1 MQKALFLTLIFL
13 TSLMAPL
20 AAGATTETQFRNGTT
35 TYSQTFSGSGNG
47 TAGDLA
53 IPFGAEVTGAEFKL
67 RGDASKTT
75 YTNFTTD
82 SHFGGSGDG
91 AWVGSGP
98 SPFTSGSRDKINVDS
113 QQMELKG
120 NPSLIDLDMG
130 RTQQV
135 QSKGSAVQN
144 TTGQFMANGD
154 QGYTGLT
161 KTFPTLSVS
170 TTAGWNYIGVV
181 VQVGDEYH
189 VMRYTSSG
197 LYSLPVILRINATTG
212 AYLGT
217 ASVDVNSNG
226 CTSSQYYRMTDATVD
241 GNTVYTAHNSYYY
254 LTKWT
259 VRDIDTNNDGNKDG
273 RQWKCEKSWSFS
285 PNYVTGVDIDE
296 STGKMWVST
305 YSYSAR
311 AHYLN
316 EVNKNSPTSVNGTW
330 TLGSSSTIPTQY
342 GAGLVVN
349 YPTIV
354 YNEYDQSYKSGVG
367 YIYDSYHH
375 YLTFNGNFI
384 EHMGV
389 LPVQEGG
396 HYGLVEAGDGKLSFA
411 CSYYSTTYCSSSSRH
426 KIYSHGDGALY
437 DARTPTSTSNMIEG
451 AAVSLSK
458 PISEYMVT
466 GIIGYLPSG
475 TSIDVDLSNDG
486 GSTWRHVSAGQ
497 SITFPTATSSLLW
510 RATLNGTTTATP
522 ILDGIGIEYTTSY
535 VNSAYM
541 YVNQYVGSGVKNT
554 VAATISWNATVP
566 SGTSVKINYGYSSS
580 SICTSGSAGVQTW
593 TTTQSGQTKPL
604 SPTGYYMCLRVELS
618 TSNSQNTPSVSNIIV
633 AQHADAPEESGIE
646 IGGLLDPDKDV
657 WTTPTCW
664 KKPASDGPLLGPI
677 TVTDQT
683 VSAGVNNLLKCLND
697 RIPDNG
703 AGIANLSIGLVS
715 ASSGVLTLE
724 SFSITYTVNTI
735 NLDIQIPVGEVLHER
750 LQPYEV
756 ITRHIIGEDA
766 TDMAEATLTLQTNSI
781 AKNPTMT
788 WQSGDVFPDPNDP
801 EDYIEMD
808 ARSWSAE
815 NNGILEI
822 HWVFHVTS
830 EFPDQNAV
838 RFKTGCLDNSG
849 SAGYSPVDLLSDY
862 TMEVNRSFGLGWL
875 KVRDNDGE
883 LTMDDVPDNTW
894 VAAGETLYFQGA
906 MWFQNTEDAPKD
918 SAFDVRI
925 SRNGWVESTARD
937 TTNNNGTFFIG
948 IDLPEIDVPDGLT
961 YEVQTYNE
969 REPTHVMAPNSD
981 WQRTYKVDAT
991 SPERMDNAPVDD
1003 GYEAASTQQE
1013 IKVMVNDDV
1022 GHPMSLDLMYWV
1034 EADHDSNRNG
1044 EADPQEYALK
1054 TVHNTTEA
1062 KNKWFITTIDHSRN
1076 PNMGRVSYFWT
1087 GGDQAGNSLFFTAIG
1102 NDDEVMMFESE
1113 AGFDSDDAT
1122 FRTRK
1127 DSSAVYTGLEWVG
1140 HQDNAPIF
1148 AGMEQTITLGFID
1161 ANTAID
1167 FEHISLVFDF
1177 EGPNPLR
1184 DAQRISYSGMNDTFW
1199 SESDFITLMSTSAM
1213 HETTNES
1220 GLPWIQLAFHF
1231 EIGWDWPDEEMG
1243 DVALIYK
1250 ERGSPFEDRILLL
1263 EHTFRVENDLMLAPS
1278 DYLVEDISEPRT
1290 GQVADGSRVRKDD
1303 RLAFTGTVVYEGS
1316 SVPAPRDVGI
1326 LVEVF
1331 DGEKMWSDGSLTA
1344 QGEYSVEVPLSAAST
1359 LQSSPTRTCLI
1370 SITNIPGRGEDMT
1383 GTLVSTTLQV
1393 TVDDAAPRV
1402 VKRTSPLNIIDISA
1416 NNDLTFVPVEFHGTE
1431 DADLT
1436 GSRQMVHWVMRDA
1449 TRTVTIGAGSTLLG
1463 MQQEGQNVIWTG
1475 AVDLTD
1481 GGRITPQVGDFVGF
1495 YVSGYDAAGNQ
1506 FPVVSNSE
1514 ASPVPELAVDDTDFE
1529 RQWIRLGA
1537 VGPELRVRSID
1548 LSDDHVSP
1556 GSSVDVTAKVINT
1569 GGETNAS
1576 FKVSFYAGDEDK
1588 PFDEITLTGIDS
1600 GEIIEVTST
1609 WKATSVDRLRVVVDR
1624 DNVIVEVNDDDNSA
1638 EHSVELA
1645 YPMYLGWFDSPRE
1658 SPLVWIFVLTSI
1670 LVLIGVAT
1678 IAARTS
1684 IDHSEGLFEEEEDWE
1699 EEDDQEDEDEFDDD

>member
-1 MQKALFLTLIFL
+1 MRKAIFLTLLFL
-13 TSLMAPL
+13 TSLMAPI
-20 AAGATTETQFRNGTT
+20 AAGATTETQFQNGATSYT
-35 TYSQTFSGSGNG
+35 HTFSGSGNG
-47 TAGDLA
+47 TAGDLS
-53 IPFGAEVTGAEFKL
+53 IPFGAEVTSAEFKL
-67 RGDASKTT
+67 RGDASRTT
-75 YTNFTTD
+75 YTNFTTNA
-82 SHFGGSGDG
+82 HFGGSGDG
-91 AWVGSGP
+91 AWSGSPP
-98 SPFTSGSRDKINVDS
+98 SPFTSGSRQNINVDS
-113 QQMELKG
+113 REMELKG
-120 NPSLIDLDMG
+120 NPTDSGIDLG
-130 RTQQV
+130 RTQQI

-161 KTFPTLSVS
+161 KIFPQLSVS
-170 TTAGWNYIGVV
+170 TTASWNYIGVV
-181 VQVGDEYH
+181 VMIDDEYH

-197 LYSLPVILRINATTG
+197 LYQAPTILRINATTG
-212 AYLGT
+212 AYIGT
-217 ASVDVNSNG
+217 ASINTNG
-226 CTSSQYYRMTDATVD
+226 CSSSQYYQMSDAVVD
-241 GNTVYTAHNSYYY
+241 GNNVYTAHGSYNY
-254 LTKWT
+254 LTKWSVSST
-259 VRDIDTNNDGNKDG
+259 M
-273 RQWKCEKSWSFS
+273 QWKCEQSWSFS

-305 YSYSAR
+305 YSYQAQ

-316 EVNKNSPTSVNGTW
+316 EVNKNSPSSVNGTW
-330 TLGSSSTIPTQY
+330 TLGSTSTIPTRY

-349 YPTIV
+349 YPTII
-354 YNEYDQSYKSGVG
+354 YNEYDQSYKSPS
-367 YIYDSYHH
+367 YTYDSYHH
-375 YLTFNGNFI
+375 YFTFNGNFI

-389 LPVQEGG
+389 KPITEGG
-396 HYGLVEAGDGKLSFA
+396 HYGLVEADGGKLSFS
-411 CSYYSTTYCSSSSRH
+411 CSHYSTAYCPSSYRH
-426 KIYSHGDGALY
+426 KIFHHGDGALF
-437 DARTPTSTSNMIEG
+437 DARTPTSTSNLIVG
-451 AAVSLSK
+451 TAISISK
-458 PISEYMVT
+458 PISEYEVKS
-466 GIIGYLPSG
+466 ILGYLPSG
-475 TSIDVDLSNDG
+475 TSIVVELSNDG
-486 GSTWRHVSAGQ
+486 GATWRTVNAGQ
-497 SITFPTATSSLLW
+497 TVIFSTPSNSLLW
-510 RATLNGTTTATP
+510 RATLNGTASATP
-522 ILDGIGIEYTTSY
+522 ILDGIGLEYTTSY

-541 YVNQYVGSGVKNT
+541 YVYQYVPGTKTT
-554 VAATISWNATVP
+554 VAATLSWNSTTP
-566 SGTSVKINYGYSSS
+566 SGTSIRVNYGYSTSTL
-580 SICTSGSAGVQTW
+580 CTSGSTGVQTW
-593 TTTQSGQTKPL
+593 TTAQSGQTKTL
-604 SPTGYYMCLRVELS
+604 SPSGNYMCLRVELS
-618 TSNSQNTPSVSNIIV
+618 TSSPQNTPSISNISV
-633 AQHADAPEESGIE
+633 AQHADAPEEAGIE
-646 IGGLLDPDKDV
+646 IGGLLDPDKPYD

-664 KKPASDGPLLGPI
+664 KMPASNGALMGPI
-677 TVTDQT
+677 TVTHLT
-683 VSAGVNNLLKCLND
+683 VSGGVNNLLKCLND
-697 RIPDNG
+697 RIPDTG

-715 ASSGVLTLE
+715 SSSGLLE
-724 SFSITYTVNTI
+724 LQSFSVTYTVNTI
-735 NLDIQIPVGEVLHER
+735 NLDIQIPVGEILHER

-756 ITRHIIGEDA
+756 VTRHIIGEDA
-766 TDMAEATLTLQTNSI
+766 TSMAEATLTLQTNSI

-788 WQSGDVFPDPNDP
+788 WQNGDVFPDPNDP

-808 ARSWSAE
+808 ASSWSAE

-822 HWVFHVTS
+822 HWIFHVTS
-830 EFPDQNAV
+830 EFPDQSGV

-849 SAGYSPVDLLSDY
+849 SAGYSPLDLLSDD

-875 KVRDNDGE
+875 KVRDNDGR
-883 LTMDDVPDNTW
+883 LTMDDVPDNSW

-906 MWFQNTEDAPKD
+906 MWFHNTEDAPKD

-948 IDLPEIDVPDGLT
+948 IDLPAIDVPEGLT

-969 REPTHVMAPNSD
+969 RDPTHVMASNAD

-991 SPERMDNAPVDD
+991 APERMAISPLDD
-1003 GYEAASTQQE
+1003 GYEAASSQQE
-1013 IKVMVNDDV
+1013 ITIMVNDDV
-1022 GHPMSLDLMYWV
+1022 GHPMTLDLMYWV

-1044 EADPQEYALK
+1044 EADLEEYAMK
-1054 TVHNTTEA
+1054 SVHNTTEA

-1076 PNMGRVSYFWT
+1076 PNMGRVSYYWQ
-1087 GGDQAGNSLFFTAIG
+1087 GGDEAGNPLFYSMVG
-1102 NDDEVMMFESE
+1102 EDDEIFTFESE
-1113 AGFDSDDAT
+1113 HGFEHDDAT

-1127 DSSAVYTGLEWVG
+1127 DSSAVFTGLEWVG
-1140 HQDNAPIF
+1140 HEDNAPIF
-1148 AGMEQTITLGFID
+1148 AGMEQVITLGFID

-1199 SESDFITLMSTSAM
+1199 SESEFITLMSTSTM
-1213 HETTNES
+1213 HQTTNDS
-1220 GLPWIQLAFHF
+1220 GLPWIQLTFHF

-1250 ERGSPFEDRILLL
+1250 ERGSEYEDRILLL

-1331 DGEKMWSDGSLTA
+1331 DGEKIWSDGSLTE
-1344 QGEYSVEVPLSAAST
+1344 QGHYSVEVPLSSAST

-1393 TVDDAAPRV
+1393 IVDDAAPRV
-1402 VKRTSPLNIIDISA
+1402 VKRTSPLNVIDISA

-1463 MQQEGQNVIWTG
+1463 MQQDGQNVIWTG

-1481 GGRITPQVGDFVGF
+1481 DGRITPQAGDFVGF
-1495 YVSGYDAAGNQ
+1495 YVTGYDAAGNQ

-1548 LSDDHVSP
+1548 LSDDHVAP
-1556 GSSVDVTAKVINT
+1556 GSTVKVNAQILNT
-1569 GGETNAS
+1569 GGDTNRS
-1576 FKVSFYAGDEDK
+1576 FKVSFYAGDAEN
-1588 PFDEITLTGIDS
+1588 PFDEITLSGIDS
-1600 GEIIEVTST
+1600 NEIIDVDTT
-1609 WKATSVDRLRVVVDR
+1609 WKAEDVDRIRVVVDR
-1624 DNVIVEVNDDDNSA
+1624 DNLIIEVNDDDNSA
-1638 EHSVELA
+1638 EHSVDLA
-1645 YPMYLGWFDSPRE
+1645 YPKYLGWFDSPRE
-1658 SPLVWIFVLTSI
+1658 NPLAWIFIVTSI

-1678 IAARTS
+1678 IASRTT
-1684 IDHSEGLFEEEEDWE
+1684 IDHSGGLFDEEEDWDEDEDE
-1699 EEDDQEDEDEFDDD
+1699 EEDDDD

>member
-1 MQKALFLTLIFL
+1 MRKAIFLTLLFL
-13 TSLMAPL
+13 TSLMAPI
-20 AAGATTETQFRNGTT
+20 AAGATTETQFQNGATSYT
-35 TYSQTFSGSGNG
+35 HTFSGSGNG
-47 TAGDLA
+47 TAGDLS
-53 IPFGAEVTGAEFKL
+53 IPFGAEVTSAEFKL
-67 RGDASKTT
+67 RGDASRTT
-75 YTNFTTD
+75 YTNFTTNA
-82 SHFGGSGDG
+82 HFGGSGDG
-91 AWVGSGP
+91 AWSGSPP
-98 SPFTSGSRDKINVDS
+98 SPFTSGSRQNINVDS
-113 QQMELKG
+113 REMELKG
-120 NPSLIDLDMG
+120 NPTDSGIDLG
-130 RTQQV
+130 RTQQI

-161 KTFPTLSVS
+161 KIFPQLSVS
-170 TTAGWNYIGVV
+170 TTASWNYIGVV
-181 VQVGDEYH
+181 VMIDDEYH

-197 LYSLPVILRINATTG
+197 LYQAPTILRINATTG
-212 AYLGT
+212 AYIGT
-217 ASVDVNSNG
+217 ASINTNG
-226 CTSSQYYRMTDATVD
+226 CSSSQYYKMSDAVVD
-241 GNTVYTAHNSYYY
+241 GNNVYTAHGSYNY
-254 LTKWT
+254 LTKWSVSST
-259 VRDIDTNNDGNKDG
+259 M
-273 RQWKCEKSWSFS
+273 QWKCEQSWSFS

-305 YSYSAR
+305 YSYQAQ

-316 EVNKNSPTSVNGTW
+316 EVNKNSPSSVNGTW
-330 TLGSSSTIPTQY
+330 TLGSTSTIPTQY

-349 YPTIV
+349 HPTII
-354 YNEYDQSYKSGVG
+354 YNEYDQSYKSGSG
-367 YIYDSYHH
+367 YTYDSYHH
-375 YLTFNGNFI
+375 YFTFNGNFI

-389 LPVQEGG
+389 KTITEGG
-396 HYGLVEAGDGKLSFA
+396 HYGLVEADGGKLSFS
-411 CSYYSTTYCSSSSRH
+411 CSYYSTAYCPSSYRH
-426 KIYSHGDGALY
+426 KIFHHGDGALF
-437 DARTPTSTSNMIEG
+437 DARTPTSTSNLIVG
-451 AAVSLSK
+451 TAISISK
-458 PISEYMVT
+458 PISEYEVKS
-466 GIIGYLPSG
+466 ILGYLPSG
-475 TSIDVDLSNDG
+475 TSIVVELSNDG
-486 GSTWRHVSAGQ
+486 GATWRTVNAGQ
-497 SITFPTATSSLLW
+497 TVIFSSPSNSLLW
-510 RATLNGTTTATP
+510 RATLNGTASATP
-522 ILDGIGIEYTTSY
+522 ILDGIGLEYTTSY

-541 YVNQYVGSGVKNT
+541 YVYQYVPGTKTT
-554 VAATISWNATVP
+554 VAATLSWNSTTP
-566 SGTSVKINYGYSSS
+566 SGTSIRVNYGYSTSTL
-580 SICTSGSAGVQTW
+580 CTSGSTGVQTW
-593 TTTQSGQTKPL
+593 TTAQSGQTKTL
-604 SPTGYYMCLRVELS
+604 SPSGNYMCLRVELS
-618 TSNSQNTPSVSNIIV
+618 TSSPQNTPSISNISV
-633 AQHADAPEESGIE
+633 AQHADAPEEAGIE
-646 IGGLLDPDKDV
+646 IGGLLDPDKPYD

-664 KKPASDGPLLGPI
+664 KMPASNGALMGPI
-677 TVTDQT
+677 TVTHLT
-683 VSAGVNNLLKCLND
+683 VSGGVNNLLKCLND
-697 RIPDNG
+697 RIPDTG

-715 ASSGVLTLE
+715 SSSGLLE
-724 SFSITYTVNTI
+724 LQSFSVTYTVNTI
-735 NLDIQIPVGEVLHER
+735 NLDIQIPVGEILHER

-756 ITRHIIGEDA
+756 VTRHIIGEDA
-766 TDMAEATLTLQTNSI
+766 TSMAEATLTLQTNSI

-788 WQSGDVFPDPNDP
+788 WQNGDVFPDPNDP

-808 ARSWSAE
+808 ASSWSAE

-822 HWVFHVTS
+822 HWIFHVTS
-830 EFPDQNAV
+830 EFPDQSGV

-849 SAGYSPVDLLSDY
+849 SAGYSPLDLLSDD

-875 KVRDNDGE
+875 KVRDNDGR
-883 LTMDDVPDNTW
+883 LTMDDVPDNSW

-906 MWFQNTEDAPKD
+906 MWFHNTEDAPKD

-948 IDLPEIDVPDGLT
+948 IDLPAIDVPEGLT

-969 REPTHVMAPNSD
+969 RDPTHVMASNAD

-991 SPERMDNAPVDD
+991 APERMAISPLDD
-1003 GYEAASTQQE
+1003 GYEAASSQQE
-1013 IKVMVNDDV
+1013 ITIMVNDDV
-1022 GHPMSLDLMYWV
+1022 GHPMTLDLMYWV

-1044 EADPQEYALK
+1044 EADLEEYAMK
-1054 TVHNTTEA
+1054 SVHNTTEA

-1076 PNMGRVSYFWT
+1076 PNMGRVSYYWQ
-1087 GGDQAGNSLFFTAIG
+1087 GGDEAGNPLFYSMVG
-1102 NDDEVMMFESE
+1102 EDDEIFTFESE
-1113 AGFDSDDAT
+1113 HGFEHDDAT

-1127 DSSAVYTGLEWVG
+1127 DSSAVFTGLEWVG
-1140 HQDNAPIF
+1140 HEDNAPIF
-1148 AGMEQTITLGFID
+1148 AGMEQVITLGFID

-1199 SESDFITLMSTSAM
+1199 SESEFITLMSTSTM
-1213 HETTNES
+1213 HQTTNDS
-1220 GLPWIQLAFHF
+1220 GLPWIQLTFHF

-1250 ERGSPFEDRILLL
+1250 ERGSEYEDRILLL

-1331 DGEKMWSDGSLTA
+1331 DGEKIWSDGSLTE
-1344 QGEYSVEVPLSAAST
+1344 QGHYSVEVPLSSAST

-1393 TVDDAAPRV
+1393 IVDDAAPRV
-1402 VKRTSPLNIIDISA
+1402 VKRTSPLNVIDISA

-1463 MQQEGQNVIWTG
+1463 MQQDGQNVIWTG

-1481 GGRITPQVGDFVGF
+1481 DGRITPQAGDFVGF
-1495 YVSGYDAAGNQ
+1495 YVTGYDAAGNQ

-1548 LSDDHVSP
+1548 LSDDHVAP
-1556 GSSVDVTAKVINT
+1556 GSTVKVNAQILNT
-1569 GGETNAS
+1569 GGDTNRS
-1576 FKVSFYAGDEDK
+1576 FKVSFYAGDAEN
-1588 PFDEITLTGIDS
+1588 PFDEITLSGIDS
-1600 GEIIEVTST
+1600 NEIIDVDTT
-1609 WKATSVDRLRVVVDR
+1609 WKAEDVDRIRVVVDR
-1624 DNVIVEVNDDDNSA
+1624 DNLIIEVNDDDNSA
-1638 EHSVELA
+1638 EHSVDLA
-1645 YPMYLGWFDSPRE
+1645 YPKYLGWFDSPRE
-1658 SPLVWIFVLTSI
+1658 NPLAWIFIVTSI

-1678 IAARTS
+1678 IASRTT
-1684 IDHSEGLFEEEEDWE
+1684 IDHSGGLFDEEEDWDEDEDE
-1699 EEDDQEDEDEFDDD
+1699 EEDDDD

>member
-1 MQKALFLTLIFL
+1 MRKAIFLTLLFL
-13 TSLMAPL
+13 TSLMAPI
-20 AAGATTETQFRNGTT
+20 AAGATTETQFQNGATSYT
-35 TYSQTFSGSGNG
+35 HTFSGSGNG
-47 TAGDLA
+47 TAGDLS
-53 IPFGAEVTGAEFKL
+53 IPFGAEVTSAEFKL
-67 RGDASKTT
+67 RGDASRTT
-75 YTNFTTD
+75 YTNFTTNA
-82 SHFGGSGDG
+82 HFGGSGDG
-91 AWVGSGP
+91 AWSGSPP
-98 SPFTSGSRDKINVDS
+98 SPFTSGSRQNINVDS
-113 QQMELKG
+113 REMELKG
-120 NPSLIDLDMG
+120 NPTDSGIDLG
-130 RTQQV
+130 RTQQI

-161 KTFPTLSVS
+161 KIFPQLSVS
-170 TTAGWNYIGVV
+170 TTASWNYIGVV
-181 VQVGDEYH
+181 VMIDDEYH

-197 LYSLPVILRINATTG
+197 LYQAPTILRINATTG
-212 AYLGT
+212 AYIGT
-217 ASVDVNSNG
+217 ASINTNG
-226 CTSSQYYRMTDATVD
+226 CSSSQYYKMSDAVVD
-241 GNTVYTAHNSYYY
+241 GNNVYTAHGSYSY
-254 LTKWT
+254 LTKWSVSST
-259 VRDIDTNNDGNKDG
+259 M
-273 RQWKCEKSWSFS
+273 QWKCEQSWSFS

-305 YSYSAR
+305 YSYQAQ

-316 EVNKNSPTSVNGTW
+316 EVNKNSPSSVNGTW
-330 TLGSSSTIPTQY
+330 TLGSTSTIPTQY

-349 YPTIV
+349 HPTII
-354 YNEYDQSYKSGVG
+354 YNEYDQSYKSGSG
-367 YIYDSYHH
+367 YTYDSYHH
-375 YLTFNGNFI
+375 YFTFNGNFI

-389 LPVQEGG
+389 KTITEGG
-396 HYGLVEAGDGKLSFA
+396 HYGLVEADGGKLSFS
-411 CSYYSTTYCSSSSRH
+411 CSYYSTAYCPSSYRH
-426 KIYSHGDGALY
+426 KIFHHGDGALF
-437 DARTPTSTSNMIEG
+437 DARTPTSTSNLIVG
-451 AAVSLSK
+451 TAISISK
-458 PISEYMVT
+458 PISEYEVKS
-466 GIIGYLPSG
+466 ILGYLPSG
-475 TSIDVDLSNDG
+475 TSIVVELSNDG
-486 GSTWRHVSAGQ
+486 GATWRTVNAGQ
-497 SITFPTATSSLLW
+497 TVIFSTPSNSLLW
-510 RATLNGTTTATP
+510 RATLNGTASATP
-522 ILDGIGIEYTTSY
+522 ILDGIGLEYTTSY

-541 YVNQYVGSGVKNT
+541 YVYQYVPGTKTT
-554 VAATISWNATVP
+554 VAATLSWNSTTP
-566 SGTSVKINYGYSSS
+566 SGTSIRVNYGYSTSTL
-580 SICTSGSAGVQTW
+580 CTSGSTGVQTW
-593 TTTQSGQTKPL
+593 TTAQSGQTKTL
-604 SPTGYYMCLRVELS
+604 SPSGNYMCLRVELS
-618 TSNSQNTPSVSNIIV
+618 TSSPQNTPSISNISV
-633 AQHADAPEESGIE
+633 AQHADAPEEAGIE
-646 IGGLLDPDKDV
+646 IGGLLDPDKPYD

-664 KKPASDGPLLGPI
+664 KMPASNGALMGPI
-677 TVTDQT
+677 TVTHLT
-683 VSAGVNNLLKCLND
+683 VSGGVNNLLKCLND
-697 RIPDNG
+697 RIPDTG

-715 ASSGVLTLE
+715 SSSGLLE
-724 SFSITYTVNTI
+724 LQSFSVTYTVNTI
-735 NLDIQIPVGEVLHER
+735 NLDIQIPVGEILHER

-756 ITRHIIGEDA
+756 VTRHIIGEDA
-766 TDMAEATLTLQTNSI
+766 TSMAEATLTLQTNSI

-788 WQSGDVFPDPNDP
+788 WQNGDVFPDPNDP

-808 ARSWSAE
+808 ASSWSAE

-822 HWVFHVTS
+822 HWIFHVTS
-830 EFPDQNAV
+830 EFPDQSGV

-849 SAGYSPVDLLSDY
+849 SAGYSPLDLLSDD

-875 KVRDNDGE
+875 KVRDNDGR
-883 LTMDDVPDNTW
+883 LTMDDVPDNSW

-906 MWFQNTEDAPKD
+906 MWFHNTEDAPKD

-948 IDLPEIDVPDGLT
+948 IDLPAIDVPEGLT

-969 REPTHVMAPNSD
+969 RDPTHVMASNAD

-991 SPERMDNAPVDD
+991 APERMAISPLDD
-1003 GYEAASTQQE
+1003 GYEAASSQQE
-1013 IKVMVNDDV
+1013 ITIMVNDDV
-1022 GHPMSLDLMYWV
+1022 GHPMTLDLMYWV

-1044 EADPQEYALK
+1044 EADLEEYAMK
-1054 TVHNTTEA
+1054 SVHNTTEA

-1076 PNMGRVSYFWT
+1076 PNMGRVSYYWQ
-1087 GGDQAGNSLFFTAIG
+1087 GGDEAGNPLFYSMVG
-1102 NDDEVMMFESE
+1102 EDDEIFTFESE
-1113 AGFDSDDAT
+1113 HGFEHDDAT

-1127 DSSAVYTGLEWVG
+1127 DSSAVFTGLEWVG
-1140 HQDNAPIF
+1140 HEDNAPIF
-1148 AGMEQTITLGFID
+1148 AGMEQVITLGFID

-1199 SESDFITLMSTSAM
+1199 SESEFITLMSTSTM
-1213 HETTNES
+1213 HQTTNDS
-1220 GLPWIQLAFHF
+1220 GLPWIQLTFHF

-1250 ERGSPFEDRILLL
+1250 ERGSEYEDRILLL

-1331 DGEKMWSDGSLTA
+1331 DGEKIWSDGSLTE
-1344 QGEYSVEVPLSAAST
+1344 QGHYSVEVPLSSAST

-1393 TVDDAAPRV
+1393 IVDDAAPRV
-1402 VKRTSPLNIIDISA
+1402 VKRTSPLNVIDISA

-1463 MQQEGQNVIWTG
+1463 MQQDGQNVIWTG

-1481 GGRITPQVGDFVGF
+1481 DGRITPQAGDFVGF
-1495 YVSGYDAAGNQ
+1495 YVTGYDAAGNQ

-1548 LSDDHVSP
+1548 LSDDHVAP
-1556 GSSVDVTAKVINT
+1556 GSTVKVNAQILNT
-1569 GGETNAS
+1569 GGDTNRS
-1576 FKVSFYAGDEDK
+1576 FKVSFYAGDAEN
-1588 PFDEITLTGIDS
+1588 PFDEITLSGIDS
-1600 GEIIEVTST
+1600 NEIIDVDTT
-1609 WKATSVDRLRVVVDR
+1609 WKAEDVDRIRVVVDR
-1624 DNVIVEVNDDDNSA
+1624 DNLIIEVNDDDNSA
-1638 EHSVELA
+1638 EHSVDLA
-1645 YPMYLGWFDSPRE
+1645 YPKYLGWFDSPRE
-1658 SPLVWIFVLTSI
+1658 NPLAWIFIVTSI

-1678 IAARTS
+1678 IASRTT
-1684 IDHSEGLFEEEEDWE
+1684 IDHSGGLFDEEEDWDEDEDE
-1699 EEDDQEDEDEFDDD
+1699 EEDDDD

>member
-1 MQKALFLTLIFL
+1 MRKAIFLTLLFL
-13 TSLMAPL
+13 TSLMAPI
-20 AAGATTETQFRNGTT
+20 AAGATTETQFQNGATSYT
-35 TYSQTFSGSGNG
+35 HTFSGSGNG
-47 TAGDLA
+47 TAGDLS
-53 IPFGAEVTGAEFKL
+53 IPFGAEVTSAEFKL
-67 RGDASKTT
+67 RGDASRTT
-75 YTNFTTD
+75 YTNFTTNA
-82 SHFGGSGDG
+82 HFGGSGDG
-91 AWVGSGP
+91 AWSGSPP
-98 SPFTSGSRDKINVDS
+98 SPFTSGSRQNINVDS
-113 QQMELKG
+113 REMELKG
-120 NPSLIDLDMG
+120 NPTDSGIDLG
-130 RTQQV
+130 RTQQI

-161 KTFPTLSVS
+161 KIFPQLSVS
-170 TTAGWNYIGVV
+170 TTASWNYIGVV
-181 VQVGDEYH
+181 VMIDDEYH

-197 LYSLPVILRINATTG
+197 LYQAPTILRINATTG
-212 AYLGT
+212 AYIGT
-217 ASVDVNSNG
+217 ASINTNG
-226 CTSSQYYRMTDATVD
+226 CSSSQYYKMSDAVVD
-241 GNTVYTAHNSYYY
+241 GNNVYTAHGSYYY
-254 LTKWT
+254 LTKWSVSST
-259 VRDIDTNNDGNKDG
+259 M
-273 RQWKCEKSWSFS
+273 QWKCEQSWSFS

-305 YSYSAR
+305 YSYQAQ

-316 EVNKNSPTSVNGTW
+316 EVNKNSPSSVNGTW
-330 TLGSSSTIPTQY
+330 TLGSTSTIPTQY

-349 YPTIV
+349 HPTII
-354 YNEYDQSYKSGVG
+354 YNEYDQSYKSGSG
-367 YIYDSYHH
+367 YTYDSYHH
-375 YLTFNGNFI
+375 YFTFNGNFI

-389 LPVQEGG
+389 KTITEGG
-396 HYGLVEAGDGKLSFA
+396 HYGLVEADGGKLSFS
-411 CSYYSTTYCSSSSRH
+411 CSYYSTAYCPSSYRH
-426 KIYSHGDGALY
+426 KIFHHGDGALF
-437 DARTPTSTSNMIEG
+437 DARTPTSTSNLIVG
-451 AAVSLSK
+451 TAISISK
-458 PISEYMVT
+458 PISEYEVKS
-466 GIIGYLPSG
+466 ILGYLPSG
-475 TSIDVDLSNDG
+475 TSIVVELSNDG
-486 GSTWRHVSAGQ
+486 GATWRTVNAGQ
-497 SITFPTATSSLLW
+497 TVIFSSPSNSLLW
-510 RATLNGTTTATP
+510 RATLNGTASATP
-522 ILDGIGIEYTTSY
+522 ILDGIGLEYTTSY

-541 YVNQYVGSGVKNT
+541 YVYQYVPGTKTT
-554 VAATISWNATVP
+554 VAATLSWNSTTP
-566 SGTSVKINYGYSSS
+566 SGTSIRVNYGYSTSTL
-580 SICTSGSAGVQTW
+580 CTSGSTGVQTW
-593 TTTQSGQTKPL
+593 TTAQSGQTKTL
-604 SPTGYYMCLRVELS
+604 SPSGNYMCLRVELS
-618 TSNSQNTPSVSNIIV
+618 TSSPQNTPSISNISV
-633 AQHADAPEESGIE
+633 AQHADAPEEAGIE
-646 IGGLLDPDKDV
+646 IGGLLDPDKPYD

-664 KKPASDGPLLGPI
+664 KMPASNGALMGPI
-677 TVTDQT
+677 TVTHLT
-683 VSAGVNNLLKCLND
+683 VSGGVNNLLKCLND

-715 ASSGVLTLE
+715 SSSGLLE
-724 SFSITYTVNTI
+724 LQSFSVTYTVNTI
-735 NLDIQIPVGEVLHER
+735 NLDIQIPVGEILHER

-756 ITRHIIGEDA
+756 VTRHIIGEDA
-766 TDMAEATLTLQTNSI
+766 TSMAEATLTLQTNSI

-788 WQSGDVFPDPNDP
+788 WQNGDVFPDPNDP

-808 ARSWSAE
+808 ASSWSAE

-822 HWVFHVTS
+822 HWIFHVTS
-830 EFPDQNAV
+830 EFPDQSGV

-849 SAGYSPVDLLSDY
+849 SAGYSPLDLLSDD

-875 KVRDNDGE
+875 KVRDNDGR
-883 LTMDDVPDNTW
+883 LTMDDVPDNSW

-906 MWFQNTEDAPKD
+906 MWFHNTEDAPKD

-948 IDLPEIDVPDGLT
+948 IDLPAIDVPEGLT

-969 REPTHVMAPNSD
+969 RDPTHVMASNAD

-991 SPERMDNAPVDD
+991 APERMAISPLDD
-1003 GYEAASTQQE
+1003 GYEAASSQQE
-1013 IKVMVNDDV
+1013 ITIMVNDDV
-1022 GHPMSLDLMYWV
+1022 GHPMTLDLMYWV

-1044 EADPQEYALK
+1044 EADLEEYAMK
-1054 TVHNTTEA
+1054 SVHNTTEA

-1076 PNMGRVSYFWT
+1076 PNMGRVSYYWQ
-1087 GGDQAGNSLFFTAIG
+1087 GGDEAGNPLFYSMVG
-1102 NDDEVMMFESE
+1102 EDDEIFTFESE
-1113 AGFDSDDAT
+1113 HGFEHDDAT

-1127 DSSAVYTGLEWVG
+1127 DSSAVFTGLEWVG
-1140 HQDNAPIF
+1140 HEDNAPIF
-1148 AGMEQTITLGFID
+1148 AGMEQVITLGFID

-1199 SESDFITLMSTSAM
+1199 SESEFITLMSTSTM
-1213 HETTNES
+1213 HQTTNDS
-1220 GLPWIQLAFHF
+1220 GLPWIQLTFHF

-1250 ERGSPFEDRILLL
+1250 ERGSEYEDRILLL

-1331 DGEKMWSDGSLTA
+1331 DGEKIWSDGSLTE
-1344 QGEYSVEVPLSAAST
+1344 QGHYSVEVPLSSAST

-1393 TVDDAAPRV
+1393 IVDDAAPRV
-1402 VKRTSPLNIIDISA
+1402 VKRTSPLNVIDISA

-1463 MQQEGQNVIWTG
+1463 MQQDGQNVIWTG

-1481 GGRITPQVGDFVGF
+1481 DGRITPQAGDFVGF
-1495 YVSGYDAAGNQ
+1495 YVTGYDAAGNQ

-1548 LSDDHVSP
+1548 LSDDHVAP
-1556 GSSVDVTAKVINT
+1556 GSTVKVNAQILNT
-1569 GGETNAS
+1569 GGDTNRS
-1576 FKVSFYAGDEDK
+1576 FKVSFYAGDAEN
-1588 PFDEITLTGIDS
+1588 PFDEITLSGIDS
-1600 GEIIEVTST
+1600 NEIIDVDTT
-1609 WKATSVDRLRVVVDR
+1609 WKAEDVDRIRVVVDR
-1624 DNVIVEVNDDDNSA
+1624 DNLIIEVNDDDNSA
-1638 EHSVELA
+1638 EHSVDLA
-1645 YPMYLGWFDSPRE
+1645 YPKYLGWFDSPRE
-1658 SPLVWIFVLTSI
+1658 NPLAWIFIVTSI

-1678 IAARTS
+1678 IASRTT
-1684 IDHSEGLFEEEEDWE
+1684 IDHSGGLFDEEEDWDEDEDE
-1699 EEDDQEDEDEFDDD
+1699 EEDDDD

>member
-1 MQKALFLTLIFL
+1 MRKAIFLTLLFL
-13 TSLMAPL
+13 TSLMAPI
-20 AAGATTETQFRNGTT
+20 AAGATTETQFQNGATSYT
-35 TYSQTFSGSGNG
+35 HTFSGSGNG
-47 TAGDLA
+47 TAGDLS
-53 IPFGAEVTGAEFKL
+53 IPFGAEVTSAEFKL
-67 RGDASKTT
+67 RGDASRTT
-75 YTNFTTD
+75 YTNFTTNA
-82 SHFGGSGDG
+82 HFGGSGDG
-91 AWVGSGP
+91 AWSGSPP
-98 SPFTSGSRDKINVDS
+98 SPFTSGSRQNINVDS
-113 QQMELKG
+113 REMELKG
-120 NPSLIDLDMG
+120 NPTDSGIDLG
-130 RTQQV
+130 RTQQI

-161 KTFPTLSVS
+161 KIFPQLSVS
-170 TTAGWNYIGVV
+170 TTASWNYIGVV
-181 VQVGDEYH
+181 VMIDDEYH

-197 LYSLPVILRINATTG
+197 LYQAPTILRINATTG
-212 AYLGT
+212 AYIGT
-217 ASVDVNSNG
+217 ASINTNG
-226 CTSSQYYRMTDATVD
+226 CSSSQYYQMSDAVVD
-241 GNTVYTAHNSYYY
+241 GNNVYTAHGSYYY
-254 LTKWT
+254 LTKWSVSST
-259 VRDIDTNNDGNKDG
+259 M
-273 RQWKCEKSWSFS
+273 QWKCEQSWSFS

-305 YSYSAR
+305 YSYQAQ

-316 EVNKNSPTSVNGTW
+316 EVNKNSPSSVNGTW
-330 TLGSSSTIPTQY
+330 TLGSTSTIPTRY

-349 YPTIV
+349 YPTII
-354 YNEYDQSYKSGVG
+354 YNEYDQSYKSPS
-367 YIYDSYHH
+367 YTYDSYHH
-375 YLTFNGNFI
+375 YFTFNGNFI

-389 LPVQEGG
+389 KPITEGG
-396 HYGLVEAGDGKLSFA
+396 HYGLVEADGGKLSFS
-411 CSYYSTTYCSSSSRH
+411 CSHYSTAYCPSSYRH
-426 KIYSHGDGALY
+426 KIFHHGDGALF
-437 DARTPTSTSNMIEG
+437 DARTPTSTSNLIVG
-451 AAVSLSK
+451 TAISISK
-458 PISEYMVT
+458 PISEYEVKS
-466 GIIGYLPSG
+466 ILGYLPSG
-475 TSIDVDLSNDG
+475 TSISVDLSNDG
-486 GSTWRHVSAGQ
+486 GATWRNVNAGQ
-497 SITFPTATSSLLW
+497 TVIFSTPSNSLLW
-510 RATLNGTTTATP
+510 RATLNGTASATP
-522 ILDGIGIEYTTSY
+522 ILDGIGLEYTTSY

-541 YVNQYVGSGVKNT
+541 YVYQYVPGTKTT
-554 VAATISWNATVP
+554 VAATLSWNSTTP
-566 SGTSVKINYGYSSS
+566 SGTSIRVNYGYSTSTL
-580 SICTSGSAGVQTW
+580 CTSGSTGVQTW
-593 TTTQSGQTKPL
+593 TTAQSGQTKTL
-604 SPTGYYMCLRVELS
+604 SPSGNYMCLRVELS
-618 TSNSQNTPSVSNIIV
+618 TSSPQNTPSISNISV
-633 AQHADAPEESGIE
+633 AQHADAPEEAGIE
-646 IGGLLDPDKDV
+646 IGGLLDPDKPYD

-664 KKPASDGPLLGPI
+664 KMPASNGALMGPI
-677 TVTDQT
+677 TVTHLT
-683 VSAGVNNLLKCLND
+683 VSGGVNNLLKCLND
-697 RIPDNG
+697 RIPDTG

-715 ASSGVLTLE
+715 SSSGLLE
-724 SFSITYTVNTI
+724 LQSFSVTYTVNTI
-735 NLDIQIPVGEVLHER
+735 NLDIQIPVGEILHER

-756 ITRHIIGEDA
+756 VTRHIIGEDA
-766 TDMAEATLTLQTNSI
+766 TSMAEATLTLQTNSI

-788 WQSGDVFPDPNDP
+788 WQNGDVFPDPNDP

-808 ARSWSAE
+808 ASSWSAE

-822 HWVFHVTS
+822 HWIFHVTS
-830 EFPDQNAV
+830 EFPDQSGV

-849 SAGYSPVDLLSDY
+849 SAGYSPLDLLSDD

-875 KVRDNDGE
+875 KVRDNDGR
-883 LTMDDVPDNTW
+883 LTMDDVPDNSW

-906 MWFQNTEDAPKD
+906 MWFHNTEDAPKD

-948 IDLPEIDVPDGLT
+948 IDLPAIDVPEGLT

-969 REPTHVMAPNSD
+969 RDPTHVMASNAD

-991 SPERMDNAPVDD
+991 APERMAISPLDD
-1003 GYEAASTQQE
+1003 GYEAASSQQE
-1013 IKVMVNDDV
+1013 ITIMVNDDV
-1022 GHPMSLDLMYWV
+1022 GHPMTLDLMYWV

-1044 EADPQEYALK
+1044 EADLEEYAMK
-1054 TVHNTTEA
+1054 SVHNTTEA

-1076 PNMGRVSYFWT
+1076 PNMGRVSYYWQ
-1087 GGDQAGNSLFFTAIG
+1087 GGDEAGNPLFYSMVG
-1102 NDDEVMMFESE
+1102 EDDEIFTFESE
-1113 AGFDSDDAT
+1113 HGFEHDDAT

-1127 DSSAVYTGLEWVG
+1127 DSSAVFTGLEWVG
-1140 HQDNAPIF
+1140 HEDNAPIF
-1148 AGMEQTITLGFID
+1148 AGMEQVITLGFID

-1199 SESDFITLMSTSAM
+1199 SESEFITLMSTSTM
-1213 HETTNES
+1213 HQTTNDS
-1220 GLPWIQLAFHF
+1220 GLPWIQLTFHF

-1250 ERGSPFEDRILLL
+1250 ERGSEYEDRILLL

-1331 DGEKMWSDGSLTA
+1331 DGEKIWSDGSLTE
-1344 QGEYSVEVPLSAAST
+1344 QGHYSVEVPLSSAST

-1393 TVDDAAPRV
+1393 IVDDAAPRV
-1402 VKRTSPLNIIDISA
+1402 VKRTSPLNVIDISA

-1463 MQQEGQNVIWTG
+1463 MQQDGQNVIWTG

-1481 GGRITPQVGDFVGF
+1481 DGRITPQAGDFVGF
-1495 YVSGYDAAGNQ
+1495 YVTGYDAAGNQ

-1548 LSDDHVSP
+1548 LSDDHVAP
-1556 GSSVDVTAKVINT
+1556 GSTVKVNAQILNT
-1569 GGETNAS
+1569 GGDTNRS
-1576 FKVSFYAGDEDK
+1576 FKVSFYAGDAEN
-1588 PFDEITLTGIDS
+1588 PFDEITLSGIDS
-1600 GEIIEVTST
+1600 NEIIDVDTT
-1609 WKATSVDRLRVVVDR
+1609 WKAEDVDRIRVVVDR
-1624 DNVIVEVNDDDNSA
+1624 DNLIIEVNDDDNSA
-1638 EHSVELA
+1638 EHSVDLA
-1645 YPMYLGWFDSPRE
+1645 YPKYLGWFDSPRE
-1658 SPLVWIFVLTSI
+1658 NPLAWIFIVTSI

-1678 IAARTS
+1678 IASRTT
-1684 IDHSEGLFEEEEDWE
+1684 IDHSGGLFDEEEDWDEDEDE
-1699 EEDDQEDEDEFDDD
+1699 EEDDDD

>member
-1 MQKALFLTLIFL
+1 MRKAIFLTLLFL
-13 TSLMAPL
+13 TSLMAPI
-20 AAGATTETQFRNGTT
+20 AAGATTETQFQNGATSYT
-35 TYSQTFSGSGNG
+35 HTFSGSGNG
-47 TAGDLA
+47 TAGDLS
-53 IPFGAEVTGAEFKL
+53 IPFGAEVTSAEFKL
-67 RGDASKTT
+67 RGDASRTT
-75 YTNFTTD
+75 YTNFTTNA
-82 SHFGGSGDG
+82 HFGGSGDG
-91 AWVGSGP
+91 AWSGSPP
-98 SPFTSGSRDKINVDS
+98 SPFTSGSRQNINVDS
-113 QQMELKG
+113 REMELKG
-120 NPSLIDLDMG
+120 NPTDSGIDLG
-130 RTQQV
+130 RTQQI

-161 KTFPTLSVS
+161 KIFPQLSVS
-170 TTAGWNYIGVV
+170 TTASWNYIGVV
-181 VQVGDEYH
+181 VMIDDEYH

-197 LYSLPVILRINATTG
+197 LYQAPTILRINATTG
-212 AYLGT
+212 AYIGT
-217 ASVDVNSNG
+217 ASINTNG
-226 CTSSQYYRMTDATVD
+226 CSSSQYYKMSDAVVD
-241 GNTVYTAHNSYYY
+241 GNNVYTAHGSYYY
-254 LTKWT
+254 LTKWSVSST
-259 VRDIDTNNDGNKDG
+259 M
-273 RQWKCEKSWSFS
+273 QWKCEQSWSFS

-305 YSYSAR
+305 YSYQAQ

-316 EVNKNSPTSVNGTW
+316 EVNKNSPSSVNGTW
-330 TLGSSSTIPTQY
+330 TLGSTSTIPTRY

-349 YPTIV
+349 YPTII
-354 YNEYDQSYKSGVG
+354 YNEYDQSYKSPS
-367 YIYDSYHH
+367 YTYDSYHH
-375 YLTFNGNFI
+375 YFTFNGNFI

-389 LPVQEGG
+389 KPITEGG
-396 HYGLVEAGDGKLSFA
+396 HYGLVEADGGKLSFS
-411 CSYYSTTYCSSSSRH
+411 CSHYSTAYCPSSYRH
-426 KIYSHGDGALY
+426 KIFHHGDGALF
-437 DARTPTSTSNMIEG
+437 DARTPTSTSNLIVG
-451 AAVSLSK
+451 TAISISK
-458 PISEYMVT
+458 PISEYEVKS
-466 GIIGYLPSG
+466 ILGYLPSG
-475 TSIDVDLSNDG
+475 TSISVDLSNDG
-486 GSTWRHVSAGQ
+486 GATWRNVNAGQ
-497 SITFPTATSSLLW
+497 TVIFSSPSNSLLW
-510 RATLNGTTTATP
+510 RATLNGTASATP
-522 ILDGIGIEYTTSY
+522 ILDGIGLEYTTSY

-541 YVNQYVGSGVKNT
+541 YVYQYVPGTKTT
-554 VAATISWNATVP
+554 VAATLSWNSTTP
-566 SGTSVKINYGYSSS
+566 SGTSIRVNYGYSTSTL
-580 SICTSGSAGVQTW
+580 CTSGSTGVQTW
-593 TTTQSGQTKPL
+593 TTAQSGQTKTL
-604 SPTGYYMCLRVELS
+604 SPSGNYMCLRVELS
-618 TSNSQNTPSVSNIIV
+618 TSSPQNTPSISNISV
-633 AQHADAPEESGIE
+633 AQHADAPEEAGIE
-646 IGGLLDPDKDV
+646 IGGLLDPDKPYD

-664 KKPASDGPLLGPI
+664 KMPASNGALMGPI
-677 TVTDQT
+677 TVTHLT
-683 VSAGVNNLLKCLND
+683 VSGGVNNLLKCLND
-697 RIPDNG
+697 RIPDTG

-715 ASSGVLTLE
+715 SSSGLLE
-724 SFSITYTVNTI
+724 LQSFSVTYTVNTI
-735 NLDIQIPVGEVLHER
+735 NLDIQIPVGEILHER

-756 ITRHIIGEDA
+756 VTRHIIGEDA
-766 TDMAEATLTLQTNSI
+766 TSMAEATLTLQTNSI

-788 WQSGDVFPDPNDP
+788 WQNGDVFPDPNDP

-808 ARSWSAE
+808 ASSWSAE

-822 HWVFHVTS
+822 HWIFHVTS
-830 EFPDQNAV
+830 EFPDQSGV

-849 SAGYSPVDLLSDY
+849 SAGYSPLDLLSDD

-875 KVRDNDGE
+875 KVRDNDGR
-883 LTMDDVPDNTW
+883 LTMDDVPDNSW

-906 MWFQNTEDAPKD
+906 MWFHNTEDAPKD

-948 IDLPEIDVPDGLT
+948 IDLPAIDVPEGLT

-969 REPTHVMAPNSD
+969 RDPTHVMASNAD

-991 SPERMDNAPVDD
+991 APERMAISPLDD
-1003 GYEAASTQQE
+1003 GYEAASSQQE
-1013 IKVMVNDDV
+1013 ITIMVNDDV
-1022 GHPMSLDLMYWV
+1022 GHPMTLDLMYWV

-1044 EADPQEYALK
+1044 EADLEEYAMK
-1054 TVHNTTEA
+1054 SVHNTTEA

-1076 PNMGRVSYFWT
+1076 PNMGRVSYYWQ
-1087 GGDQAGNSLFFTAIG
+1087 GGDEAGNPLFYSMVG
-1102 NDDEVMMFESE
+1102 EDDEIFTFESE
-1113 AGFDSDDAT
+1113 HGFEHDDAT

-1127 DSSAVYTGLEWVG
+1127 DSSAVFTGLEWVG
-1140 HQDNAPIF
+1140 HEDNAPIF
-1148 AGMEQTITLGFID
+1148 AGMEQVITLGFID

-1199 SESDFITLMSTSAM
+1199 SESEFITLMSTSTM
-1213 HETTNES
+1213 HQTTNDS
-1220 GLPWIQLAFHF
+1220 GLPWIQLTFHF

-1250 ERGSPFEDRILLL
+1250 ERGSEYEDRILLL

-1331 DGEKMWSDGSLTA
+1331 DGEKIWSDGSLTE
-1344 QGEYSVEVPLSAAST
+1344 QGHYSVEVPLSSAST

-1393 TVDDAAPRV
+1393 IVDDAAPRV
-1402 VKRTSPLNIIDISA
+1402 VKRTSPLNVIDISA

-1463 MQQEGQNVIWTG
+1463 MQQDGQNVIWTG

-1481 GGRITPQVGDFVGF
+1481 DGRITPQAGDFVGF
-1495 YVSGYDAAGNQ
+1495 YVTGYDAAGNQ

-1548 LSDDHVSP
+1548 LSDDHVAP
-1556 GSSVDVTAKVINT
+1556 GSTVKVNAQILNT
-1569 GGETNAS
+1569 GGDTNRS
-1576 FKVSFYAGDEDK
+1576 FKVSFYAGDAEN
-1588 PFDEITLTGIDS
+1588 PFDEITLSGIDS
-1600 GEIIEVTST
+1600 NEIIDVDTT
-1609 WKATSVDRLRVVVDR
+1609 WKAEDVDRIRVVVDR
-1624 DNVIVEVNDDDNSA
+1624 DNLIIEVNDDDNSA
-1638 EHSVELA
+1638 EHSVDLA
-1645 YPMYLGWFDSPRE
+1645 YPKYLGWFDSPRE
-1658 SPLVWIFVLTSI
+1658 NPLAWIFIVTSI

-1678 IAARTS
+1678 IASRTT
-1684 IDHSEGLFEEEEDWE
+1684 IDHSGGLFDEEEDWDEDEDE
-1699 EEDDQEDEDEFDDD
+1699 EEDDDD

>member
-1 MQKALFLTLIFL
+1 MRKAIFLTLLFL
-13 TSLMAPL
+13 TSLMAPI
-20 AAGATTETQFRNGTT
+20 AAGATTETQFQNGATSYT
-35 TYSQTFSGSGNG
+35 HTFSGSGNG
-47 TAGDLA
+47 TAGDLS
-53 IPFGAEVTGAEFKL
+53 IPFGAEVTSAEFKL
-67 RGDASKTT
+67 RGDASRTT
-75 YTNFTTD
+75 YTNFTTNA
-82 SHFGGSGDG
+82 HFGGSGDG
-91 AWVGSGP
+91 AWSGSPP
-98 SPFTSGSRDKINVDS
+98 SPFTSGSRQNINVDS
-113 QQMELKG
+113 REMELKG
-120 NPSLIDLDMG
+120 NPTDSGIDLG
-130 RTQQV
+130 RTQQI

-161 KTFPTLSVS
+161 KIFPQLSVS
-170 TTAGWNYIGVV
+170 TTASWNYIGVV
-181 VQVGDEYH
+181 VMIDDEYH

-197 LYSLPVILRINATTG
+197 LYQAPTILRINATTG
-212 AYLGT
+212 AYIGT
-217 ASVDVNSNG
+217 ASINTNG
-226 CTSSQYYRMTDATVD
+226 CSSSQYYQMSDAVVD
-241 GNTVYTAHNSYYY
+241 GNNVYTAHGSYNY
-254 LTKWT
+254 LTKWSVSST
-259 VRDIDTNNDGNKDG
+259 M
-273 RQWKCEKSWSFS
+273 QWKCEQSWSFS

-305 YSYSAR
+305 YSYQAQ

-316 EVNKNSPTSVNGTW
+316 EVNKNSPSSVNGTW
-330 TLGSSSTIPTQY
+330 TLGSTSTIPTQY

-349 YPTIV
+349 HPTII
-354 YNEYDQSYKSGVG
+354 YNEYDQSYKSGSG
-367 YIYDSYHH
+367 YTYDSYHH
-375 YLTFNGNFI
+375 YFTFNGNFI

-389 LPVQEGG
+389 KTITEGG
-396 HYGLVEAGDGKLSFA
+396 HYGLVEADGGKLSFS
-411 CSYYSTTYCSSSSRH
+411 CSYYSTAYCPSSYRH
-426 KIYSHGDGALY
+426 KIFHHGDGALF
-437 DARTPTSTSNMIEG
+437 DARTPTSTSNLIVG
-451 AAVSLSK
+451 TAISISK
-458 PISEYMVT
+458 PISEYEVKS
-466 GIIGYLPSG
+466 ILGYLPSG
-475 TSIDVDLSNDG
+475 TSIVVELSNDG
-486 GSTWRHVSAGQ
+486 GATWRTVNAGQ
-497 SITFPTATSSLLW
+497 TVIFSTPSNSLLW
-510 RATLNGTTTATP
+510 RATLNGTASATP
-522 ILDGIGIEYTTSY
+522 ILDGIGLEYTTSY

-541 YVNQYVGSGVKNT
+541 YVYQYVPGTKTT
-554 VAATISWNATVP
+554 VAATLSWNSTTP
-566 SGTSVKINYGYSSS
+566 SGTSIRVNYGYSTSTL
-580 SICTSGSAGVQTW
+580 CTSGSTGVQTW
-593 TTTQSGQTKPL
+593 TTAQSGQTKTL
-604 SPTGYYMCLRVELS
+604 SPSGNYMCLRVELS
-618 TSNSQNTPSVSNIIV
+618 TSSPQNTPSISNISV
-633 AQHADAPEESGIE
+633 AQHADAPEEAGIE
-646 IGGLLDPDKDV
+646 IGGLLDPDKPYD

-664 KKPASDGPLLGPI
+664 KMPASNGALMGPI
-677 TVTDQT
+677 TVTHLT
-683 VSAGVNNLLKCLND
+683 VSGGVNNLLKCLND
-697 RIPDNG
+697 RIPDTG

-715 ASSGVLTLE
+715 SSSGLLE
-724 SFSITYTVNTI
+724 LQSFSVTYTVNTI
-735 NLDIQIPVGEVLHER
+735 NLDIQIPVGEILHER

-756 ITRHIIGEDA
+756 VTRHIIGEDA
-766 TDMAEATLTLQTNSI
+766 TSMAEATLTLQTNSI

-788 WQSGDVFPDPNDP
+788 WQNGDVFPDPNDP

-808 ARSWSAE
+808 ASSWSAE

-822 HWVFHVTS
+822 HWIFHVTS
-830 EFPDQNAV
+830 EFPDQSGV

-849 SAGYSPVDLLSDY
+849 SAGYSPLDLLSDD

-875 KVRDNDGE
+875 KVRDNDGR
-883 LTMDDVPDNTW
+883 LTMDDVPDNSW

-906 MWFQNTEDAPKD
+906 MWFHNTEDAPKD

-948 IDLPEIDVPDGLT
+948 IDLPAIDVPEGLT

-969 REPTHVMAPNSD
+969 RDPTHVMASNAD

-991 SPERMDNAPVDD
+991 APERMAISPLDD
-1003 GYEAASTQQE
+1003 GYEAASSQQE
-1013 IKVMVNDDV
+1013 ITIMVNDDV
-1022 GHPMSLDLMYWV
+1022 GHPMTLDLMYWV

-1044 EADPQEYALK
+1044 EADLEEYAMK
-1054 TVHNTTEA
+1054 SVHNTTEA

-1076 PNMGRVSYFWT
+1076 PNMGRVSYYWQ
-1087 GGDQAGNSLFFTAIG
+1087 GGDEAGNPLFYSMVG
-1102 NDDEVMMFESE
+1102 EDDEIFTFESE
-1113 AGFDSDDAT
+1113 HGFEHDDAT

-1127 DSSAVYTGLEWVG
+1127 DSSAVFTGLEWVG
-1140 HQDNAPIF
+1140 HEDNAPIF
-1148 AGMEQTITLGFID
+1148 AGMEQVITLGFID

-1199 SESDFITLMSTSAM
+1199 SESEFITLMSTSTM
-1213 HETTNES
+1213 HQTTNDS
-1220 GLPWIQLAFHF
+1220 GLPWIQLTFHF

-1250 ERGSPFEDRILLL
+1250 ERGSEYEDRILLL

-1331 DGEKMWSDGSLTA
+1331 DGEKIWSDGSLTE
-1344 QGEYSVEVPLSAAST
+1344 QGHYSVEVPLSSAST

-1393 TVDDAAPRV
+1393 IVDDAAPRV
-1402 VKRTSPLNIIDISA
+1402 VKRTSPLNVIDISA

-1463 MQQEGQNVIWTG
+1463 MQQDGQNVIWTG

-1481 GGRITPQVGDFVGF
+1481 DGRITPQAGDFVGF
-1495 YVSGYDAAGNQ
+1495 YVTGYDAAGNQ

-1548 LSDDHVSP
+1548 LSDDHVAP
-1556 GSSVDVTAKVINT
+1556 GSTVKVNAQILNT
-1569 GGETNAS
+1569 GGDTNRS
-1576 FKVSFYAGDEDK
+1576 FKVSFYAGDAEN
-1588 PFDEITLTGIDS
+1588 PFDEITLSGIDS
-1600 GEIIEVTST
+1600 NEIIDVDTT
-1609 WKATSVDRLRVVVDR
+1609 WKAEDVDRIRVVVDR
-1624 DNVIVEVNDDDNSA
+1624 DNLIIEVNDDDNSA
-1638 EHSVELA
+1638 EHSVDLA
-1645 YPMYLGWFDSPRE
+1645 YPKYLGWFDSPRE
-1658 SPLVWIFVLTSI
+1658 NPLAWIFIVTSI

-1678 IAARTS
+1678 IASRTT
-1684 IDHSEGLFEEEEDWE
+1684 IDHSGGLFDEEEDWDEDEDE
-1699 EEDDQEDEDEFDDD
+1699 EEDDDD